1 MPLMPTLEP
10 ARICF
15 VFKRFVLGQALAR
28 AEQAAADADAVKL
41 RCGED
46 QQVAQQKV
54 GCALFFIVLFSC
66 KTMFNRLP
74 RLTP

>member
-1 MPLMPTLEP
+1 M
-10 ARICF
+10 
-15 VFKRFVLGQALAR
+15 LGQALAR

-54 GCALFFIVLFSC
+54 GCALQLFCIVLFSC